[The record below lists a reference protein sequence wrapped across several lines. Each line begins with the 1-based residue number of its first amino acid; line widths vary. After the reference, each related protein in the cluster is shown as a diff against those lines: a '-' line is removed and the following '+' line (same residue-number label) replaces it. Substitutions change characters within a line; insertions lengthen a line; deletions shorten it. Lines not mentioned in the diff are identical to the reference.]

1 MRVVVTGG
9 AGFIGANLCRRLL
22 TEPAVDHVVAVDDL
36 STGDAAN
43 LAGLDVDLVLADISS
58 DDLLDIVRPGDAVVH
73 LAARGSVARSIDDP
87 PATHRVNVAGTVNV
101 AEAVRRRRAAH
112 LVLASSSSVYGSNP
126 ELPKHEQLDPRPM
139 SPYAASKLAAEQW
152 ALASGNCFDVPTLAF
167 RFFNVYGPLQP
178 AGHVYAAVVPQFIRA
193 AIDGE
198 PVTIYGDGRQSRD
211 FTYVDSVTAVVA
223 DAVTRRVAT
232 PGPVNL
238 AFGRRADL
246 LEVRAAIAAA
256 LGVTPP
262 VEWAEARTGDVR
274 HSQADGR
281 RLGELFPDAAPVPLA
296 DGIARTVRWFR
307 TGAVEAPLPIDAV
320 SSVG

>member
-9 AGFIGANLCRRLL
+9 AGFIGANLCRRLQ
-22 TEPAVDHVVAVDDL
+22 TEPGVDQVVAVDDL

-43 LAGLDVDLVLADISS
+43 LAGLDVDLTLADISS
-58 DDLLDIVRPGDAVVH
+58 DDLLDVIRPGDAVVH

-87 PATHRVNVAGTVNV
+87 LATHRVNVAGTVNV
-101 AEAVRRRRAAH
+101 VEAVRRRRAAH

-152 ALASGNCFDVPTLAF
+152 ALASANCFDVPTLAF
-167 RFFNVYGPLQP
+167 RFFNVFGPLQP
-178 AGHVYAAVVPQFIRA
+178 AGHAYAAVVPQFIQA
-193 AIDGE
+193 AIKGE

-223 DAVTRRVAT
+223 DAVARRVAT

-262 VEWAEARTGDVR
+262 VQWAEARTGDVR
-274 HSQADGR
+274 HSQADSR
-281 RLGELFPDAAPVPLA
+281 RLRELFPQAEPVSLN

-307 TGAVEAPLPIDAV
+307 TGAVEEPLPLDAV